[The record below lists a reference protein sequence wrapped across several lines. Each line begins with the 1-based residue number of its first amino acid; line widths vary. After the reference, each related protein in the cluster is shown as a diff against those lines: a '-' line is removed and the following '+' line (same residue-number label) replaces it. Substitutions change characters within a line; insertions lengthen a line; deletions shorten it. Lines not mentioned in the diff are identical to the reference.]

1 MNAIRLPAL
10 NRSAKMF
17 LVSQALVLGVIIA
30 LPWARA
36 KSLPVPLPVPTVQNA
51 PLEIHPLHNEP
62 HVVSDRQLIAVLD
75 KLQPR
80 LRKPR
85 PKISVVDH
93 ALRFWGAEATFADK
107 QALSGDEMRRI
118 LIDHRYYLA
127 AWGKDAQP
135 LLSRESQGVAVRTQ
149 EGGATAS
156 HVDHTLAT
164 LAEIGTPLDHPVIT
178 PTGPA
183 TVRDIFTQAIRDF
196 SLNQAEYEWTAL
208 ALALY
213 APTADAWVTKEGQHV
228 TFDALAARI
237 MRQGYQQGVCFGNH
251 RLYTL
256 AALLQVDDTHAILQP
271 ATRGAI
277 RQHLLEATARLVAT
291 QHPQGWW
298 DANWA
303 EGGAVE
309 PGQAWGDLSRRLL
322 ATGHALEW
330 WAVAPE
336 DLLPPRETI
345 VRASQW
351 LITEIEK
358 LDEKAVEDNYTFL
371 SHIGRALALW
381 RETTPGKVFLAA
393 RAGEV
398 NP

>member
-1 MNAIRLPAL
+1 MSTPASSSRQMLP
-10 NRSAKMF
+10 SVKVF
-17 LVSQALVLGVIIA
+17 LVTQVVLIAAIVA

-36 KSLPVPLPVPTVQNA
+36 TSLPVPPPLPTVQNA
-51 PLEIHPLHNEP
+51 PLEVMPLHDEP
-62 HVVSDRQLIAVLD
+62 HVVSDRQLVQVLE

-93 ALRFWGAEATFADK
+93 ALRFWGAEVTFTDK
-107 QALSGDEMRRI
+107 QSLSGAELRQ
-118 LIDHRYYLA
+118 LLLDHRSYVAY
-127 AWGKDAQP
+127 WGKDALS
-135 LLSRESQGVAVRTQ
+135 LLSREANGVVVRTQ

-164 LAEIGTPLDHPVIT
+164 LAEVGTPLDHGILT

-183 TVRDIFTQAIRDF
+183 TVRDILTQAVRDF

-213 APTADAWVTKEGQHV
+213 APSPQAWVTKEGQHV
-228 TFDALAARI
+228 NFDTLAARI

-256 AALLQVDDTHAILQP
+256 TAFLQVDDSHRILQP
-271 ATRGAI
+271 ATREAI
-277 RQHLLEATARLVAT
+277 RAHLLEATARLVGT
-291 QHPQGWW
+291 QHVQGWW
-298 DANWA
+298 DSNWA
-303 EGGAVE
+303 DGAAIE
-309 PGQAWGDLSRRLL
+309 PGQKFGDLSRRLL

-330 WAVAPE
+330 WAIAPE

-345 VRASQW
+345 IRASQW
-351 LITEIEK
+351 LVTEIEK
-358 LDEKAVEDNYTFL
+358 LDEQAIDDNYTFL
-371 SHIGRALALW
+371 SHVGRALALW
-381 RETTPGKVFLAA
+381 RGATPQAVWERRG
-393 RAGEV
+393 G
-398 NP
+398 